1 MVVEVLFVLLGN
13 FGVHPVEL
21 VLHALAL
28 DDAVGGLVDL
38 ALEVGNVLHCYV
50 GVGVCLAGCSGIVGC
65 LAILVHVVDA
75 LLDEA
80 CLGMLLAVEDV
91 GLGLLVVAVLH
102 QSELYA
108 VLDFLDG
115 ETVAYGNT
123 LAEVC
128 CYGVDFLLV
137 PTGYRLKCPYDGILD
152 FLSFELLFGAIS
164 LYDYH

>member
-1 MVVEVLFVLLGN
+1 
-13 FGVHPVEL
+13 
-21 VLHALAL
+21 
-28 DDAVGGLVDL
+28 
-38 ALEVGNVLHCYV
+38 
-50 GVGVCLAGCSGIVGC
+50 
-65 LAILVHVVDA
+65 
-75 LLDEA
+75 
-80 CLGMLLAVEDV
+80 MLLAVEDV

-115 ETVAYGNT
+115 KTVAYGNT

-152 FLSFELLFGAIS
+152 FCLLNSSLEPSLFMTIIEICEKYIFG
-164 LYDYH
+164 LRLQ